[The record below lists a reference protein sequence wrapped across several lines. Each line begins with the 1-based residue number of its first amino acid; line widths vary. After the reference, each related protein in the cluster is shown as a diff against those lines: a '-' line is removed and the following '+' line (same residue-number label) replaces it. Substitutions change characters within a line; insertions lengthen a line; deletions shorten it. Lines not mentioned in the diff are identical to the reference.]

1 MNAIY
6 LYRVAR
12 WMWLHRI
19 PILPKLIYYLIF
31 LLYNCSLPYTAKIGK
46 GTRLGYGGMGVVIHA
61 RAVIGSNCLI
71 AQQVTIGGRS
81 RIAEVPV
88 IGDNVYIGAGA
99 KVLGNV
105 KVGSGSVIGANA
117 VVVHDVPPRC
127 VAAGIPARI
136 IKENIDISKYV

>member
-1 MNAIY
+1 MNAIC

-19 PILPKLIYYLIF
+19 PILPKLIYYIIF
-31 LLYNCSLPYTAKIGK
+31 LLYNCSVPYTANIGK

-61 RAVIGSNCLI
+61 RAVIGSHCLI

-105 KVGSGSVIGANA
+105 RVGSGSVIGANA
-117 VVVHDVPPRC
+117 VVIPHDVPPRC
-127 VAAGIPARI
+127 AAARIPARV
-136 IKENIDISKYV
+136 IKEHIGKM